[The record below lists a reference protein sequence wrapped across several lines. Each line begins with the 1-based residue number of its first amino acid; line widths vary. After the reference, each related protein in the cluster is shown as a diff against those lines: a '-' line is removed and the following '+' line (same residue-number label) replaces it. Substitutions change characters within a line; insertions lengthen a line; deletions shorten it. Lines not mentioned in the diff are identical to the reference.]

1 MCKTIKLQE
10 LIVIKFEKKN
20 NEVNTAKSV
29 EGEKR

>member
-20 NEVNTAKSV
+20 NEVNNKSV